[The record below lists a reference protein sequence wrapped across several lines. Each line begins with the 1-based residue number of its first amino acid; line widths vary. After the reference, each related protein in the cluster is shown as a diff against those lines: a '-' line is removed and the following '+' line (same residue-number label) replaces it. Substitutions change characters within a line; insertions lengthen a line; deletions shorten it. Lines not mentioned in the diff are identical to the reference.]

1 MLALLSSAMLNT
13 LAGPKS
19 FLDAGLQVLHL
30 VELLL
35 GDVRLVV
42 VTEDLHLLLERP
54 LLNL

>member
-1 MLALLSSAMLNT
+1 MPRAF
-13 LAGPKS
+13 AGPKS

-42 VTEDLHLLLERP
+42 VAEDLQLLLERP

>member
-1 MLALLSSAMLNT
+1 MPRAF
-13 LAGPKS
+13 AGPKS
-19 FLDAGLQVLHL
+19 FLDAGFQELHL

-42 VTEDLHLLLERP
+42 VAEDLQLLLERP